1 MRSCYAPASN
11 TLATHGPWHNIEI
24 PHMAYKTLHDSAAAT
39 VCAACCCALLPQIIS
54 LLASFWFL
62 GHAALF
68 LTRAFA
74 SDVPSPSNVPRGF
87 CHGCL
92 LFLQVSTQ
100 ALLECLALGGLS
112 QVHFITEDLGNLF
125 ASFLTCLNQISL

>member
-1 MRSCYAPASN
+1 
-11 TLATHGPWHNIEI
+11 
-24 PHMAYKTLHDSAAAT
+24 MAYKTLHDSAAAT
-39 VCAACCCALLPQIIS
+39 ICAACCCSLLSQIIS
-54 LLASFWFL
+54 LLASFRFL
-62 GHAALF
+62 GQAALF

-74 SDVPSPSNVPRGF
+74 FDVPSPSSVPRGF

-100 ALLECLALGGLS
+100 ALLECLALDGLS